1 MDKLYYVCKF
11 HKMIKEDINNGA
23 YAATKD
29 INLGDLKFFQNFFYR
44 YFKNYERYEKMCL
57 VSNWPV
63 TLYGTAKT

>member
-1 MDKLYYVCKF
+1 MDKLYYVSKF
-11 HKMIKEDINNGA
+11 HKMIKEDINNGV

-29 INLGDLKFFQNFFYR
+29 IKLDDLKLFQKFFYR

-63 TLYGTAKT
+63 TLKKCA